1 MGGFERWYQ
10 EGEHEDGDVEDEG
23 EEGREEEEV
32 GGVGELDDESENT
45 VTFYRDRCRSRCL
58 TDDHS
63 RRPLRPDRSRSR

>member
-1 MGGFERWYQ
+1 VGGFERWYQ

-45 VTFYRDRCRSRCL
+45 VTYYRDRCR
-58 TDDHS
+58 
-63 RRPLRPDRSRSR
+63 